1 MRRLKPSGRV
11 AGERLQSVEKS
22 TGLSGAEEAELETIK
37 KHKQEL
43 LDDIKKLKEE
53 IAEVFAEIER
63 FQEENQEADNNP
75 GEQTRQVE

>member
-1 MRRLKPSGRV
+1 MIL
-11 AGERLQSVEKS
+11 GEES
-22 TGLSGAEEAELETIK
+22 TGLSGAEEAEIETIR

-53 IAEVFAEIER
+53 IAEVFAEIEC
-63 FQEENQEADNNP
+63 FQHAEEKQEADNNP